1 MKAKKSARPREVLVQ
16 GDGEDIFVVVD
27 GVRIAK
33 RGHPG
38 TPQARTWISLEPG
51 SAVYDDIH
59 DAPAEGA
66 SIVVEYKGERLKPQ

>member
-1 MKAKKSARPREVLVQ
+1 MSKRKHKSDVETMMVC
-16 GDGEDIFVVVD
+16 DGKDLFIERG

-51 SAVYDDIH
+51 FSVRDTPNYK
-59 DAPAEGA
+59 G
-66 SIVVEYKGERLKPQ
+66 IVVEFKPETAVRQ

>member
-1 MKAKKSARPREVLVQ
+1 MSKRGRKDDVEGKMVC
-16 GDGEDIFVVVD
+16 DGKDLFIELG

-51 SAVYDDIH
+51 F
-59 DAPAEGA
+59 
-66 SIVVEYKGERLKPQ
+66 VVTDTKGGKGLTVEFRPPVQQ